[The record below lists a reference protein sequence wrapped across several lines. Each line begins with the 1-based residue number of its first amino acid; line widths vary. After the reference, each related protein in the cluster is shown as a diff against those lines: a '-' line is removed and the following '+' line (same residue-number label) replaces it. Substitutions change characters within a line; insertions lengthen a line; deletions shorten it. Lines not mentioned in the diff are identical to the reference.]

1 MTTLTF
7 DTDTMCIRLSNGSLD
22 AATRCEGFRGFYFLD
37 STMFHRGYLLKI
49 WSAIASAQPLKQL
62 KLFYSCIWSPLW
74 SEYET

>member
-49 WSAIASAQPLKQL
+49 WSAIASAIVFKTAVAVLLLYLVIPL
-62 KLFYSCIWSPLW
+62 
-74 SEYET
+74 E

>member
-49 WSAIASAQPLKQL
+49 WSAIASAIVFKTAEAVLLLYLVIPL
-62 KLFYSCIWSPLW
+62 
-74 SEYET
+74 E